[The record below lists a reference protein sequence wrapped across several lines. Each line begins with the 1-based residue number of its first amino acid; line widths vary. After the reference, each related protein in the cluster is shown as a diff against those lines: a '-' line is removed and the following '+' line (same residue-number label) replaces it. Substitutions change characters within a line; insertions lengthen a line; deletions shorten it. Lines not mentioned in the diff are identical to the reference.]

1 MADERD
7 QESTATV
14 LVAGAANLAIAVA
27 KLVGGLL
34 SGSAALLAEAAH
46 SVADTIN
53 QVLLLTSLK
62 RSRKPADD
70 RHPFGYGMERYFWS
84 LLAAVGIFVLGAG
97 YSVYEGVHQI
107 VRPERLEAVVVAYA
121 VLGIAFV
128 AEGVSWLRALR
139 QSKGE
144 AAEAGKSLLE
154 HLRTTPDP
162 TARTVAFEDSAA
174 LLGILIAAAG
184 LGMHLVTGQAFWDGA
199 ASIAIGVLLVVVA
212 YALGVQNMSLL
223 VGQSVSP
230 EMHEGIRDEI
240 ANAPGVD
247 HVIRLMTMLLA
258 PDEVLVAAH
267 VDIDDTSSGRDL
279 ERNAEE
285 IEVRVRRR
293 FPEVRHLFI
302 DPTDA
307 EDDIRKDSG

>member
-1 MADERD
+1 M
-7 QESTATV
+7 

-97 YSVYEGVHQI
+97 YSVYEGIHQI
-107 VRPERLEAVVVAYA
+107 LRPERLEAVAVAYA
-121 VLGIAFV
+121 VLGIAFI

-144 AAEAGKSLLE
+144 AASRGSPSCSTCGPRRTRRPGRWRSRTA
-154 HLRTTPDP
+154 LRCWG
-162 TARTVAFEDSAA
+162 S
-174 LLGILIAAAG
+174 
-184 LGMHLVTGQAFWDGA
+184 
-199 ASIAIGVLLVVVA
+199 
-212 YALGVQNMSLL
+212 
-223 VGQSVSP
+223 
-230 EMHEGIRDEI
+230 
-240 ANAPGVD
+240 
-247 HVIRLMTMLLA
+247 
-258 PDEVLVAAH
+258 
-267 VDIDDTSSGRDL
+267 
-279 ERNAEE
+279 
-285 IEVRVRRR
+285 
-293 FPEVRHLFI
+293 
-302 DPTDA
+302 
-307 EDDIRKDSG
+307 